1 VARLAM
7 AATKERLTILSSIG
21 LDSLHPYAHSSG
33 PQYGIWQHMLE
44 PLIDVDYAR
53 KEYYG
58 VLAES
63 WEFQGKKWVFHLK
76 KGIRFHDGTP
86 LTAQDVTYSINRMK
100 NNKKSLQQ
108 SNFAD
113 VTEMQAL
120 DDYTVIITTEV
131 PNAVFLDRLRIID
144 SLPVRPQRTSMVIR

>member
-1 VARLAM
+1 MSSKDTGIDRRRFLQYSTVAGLSALVSASWPRLAM

-63 WEFQGKKWVFHLK
+63 WEFQGKKWVFHLR
-76 KGIRFHDGTP
+76 KGIRFHDGT
-86 LTAQDVTYSINRMK
+86 
-100 NNKKSLQQ
+100 
-108 SNFAD
+108 
-113 VTEMQAL
+113 
-120 DDYTVIITTEV
+120 IITRVEEV
-131 PNAVFLDRLRIID
+131 RREEEETI
-144 SLPVRPQRTSMVIR
+144 